1 MVATD
6 DSVYTG
12 FGFEGMNAAA
22 RPEFMR
28 RVHGAPRRDGQAR
41 RRSRQPGQ
49 PGDRAPGRGPKGKV
63 RIKSKRKLRL
73 DRKGR
78 VAVRLDVRG

>member
-28 RVHGAPRRDGQAR
+28 RVMAHLGVTGK
-41 RRSRQPGQ
+41 PGGG
-49 PGDRAPGRGPKGKV
+49 PGNPGNPGNPAGPKAKV

-73 DRKGR
+73 TGE
-78 VAVRLDVRG
+78 